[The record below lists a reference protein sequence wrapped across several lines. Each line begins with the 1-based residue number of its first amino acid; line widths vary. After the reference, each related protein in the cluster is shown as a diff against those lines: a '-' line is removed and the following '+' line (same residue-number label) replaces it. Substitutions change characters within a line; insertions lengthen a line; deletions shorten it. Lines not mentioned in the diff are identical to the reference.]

1 MRGLEIL
8 LKIVA
13 AVLKTKDIKKQA
25 RNISQLCKW
34 TRKMRVTNIL
44 LLEQHLMPYYIYSAH
59 LPPQKHTHTH
69 TNKKD
74 PVCLMTSAYPTSS
87 PHHLFSNSHHDE
99 STSFLI
105 TQLSKNK
112 RKFIP

>member
-8 LKIVA
+8 LRTIVA

-59 LPPQKHTHTH
+59 LPPQKHTHTP
-69 TNKKD
+69 TKRT
-74 PVCLMTSAYPTSS
+74 LSA
-87 PHHLFSNSHHDE
+87 
-99 STSFLI
+99 
-105 TQLSKNK
+105 
-112 RKFIP
+112 